1 MHATARRRAASAA
14 LLLVAAMPPAARAQ
28 GSDSSAFGGT
38 FFTRRDAALAALF
51 TAGTIAMFPLD
62 RSIAMGTRGSSL
74 QRNDFVR
81 RSANLFRI
89 TAIPGSTI
97 IGGSMYAIGRLS
109 HSEHVA
115 ELGLHGTEALL
126 VGQLIGSTVKGVLG
140 RARPYEVADTNAKD
154 FELMR
159 GFRKGNDFSS
169 LPSGHTIAAFA
180 AATAVTDEVDRWWPN
195 TTPYV
200 ATVMYSGAV
209 LVALERLYD
218 DKHWASDVVLGAGI
232 GVFSALKVMKYNHDN
247 PGNRV
252 DHLFLVANIGPSAGG
267 GSALSFSLRPLR

>member
-1 MHATARRRAASAA
+1 MQILMRWRAASAA
-14 LLLVAAMPPAARAQ
+14 LLLVAAVPGTARGQ
-28 GSDSSAFGGT
+28 GVDSSGIGGT
-38 FFTRRDAALAALF
+38 FFTRRDAGLAALF
-51 TAGTIAMFPLD
+51 AVGTVALFPLD
-62 RSIAMGTRGSSL
+62 RKIAMETRGSSL
-74 QRNDFVR
+74 QGNTFVR
-81 RSANLFRI
+81 RSANLFRV

-97 IGGSMYAIGRLS
+97 IGGSLYVVGRLS
-109 HSEHVA
+109 RSDHMA

-126 VGQLIGSTVKGVLG
+126 VGQVIGSTVKGVLG

-154 FELMR
+154 FEFLR

-200 ATVMYSGAV
+200 ATVMYGGAV

-252 DHLFLVANIGPSAGG
+252 DRLFLSANIGPSPDG
-267 GSALSFSLRPLR
+267 GSVLSLSVRPGR